1 MDATELDQSLRDSL
15 WRSSILLE
23 RSAEQLLKLAGTE
36 SPISTNSVGTLTET
50 VRVLASQMATLKME
64 NS

>member
-1 MDATELDQSLRDSL
+1 MDATKLDQSLRDSL

-50 VRVLASQMATLKME
+50 VRVLAGQMATLKME

>member
-50 VRVLASQMATLKME
+50 VRVLASQMATLKVE

>member
-36 SPISTNSVGTLTET
+36 SPISTNNVGTLTET
-50 VRVLASQMATLKME
+50 VRVLAGQMAALKME
-64 NS
+64 KS